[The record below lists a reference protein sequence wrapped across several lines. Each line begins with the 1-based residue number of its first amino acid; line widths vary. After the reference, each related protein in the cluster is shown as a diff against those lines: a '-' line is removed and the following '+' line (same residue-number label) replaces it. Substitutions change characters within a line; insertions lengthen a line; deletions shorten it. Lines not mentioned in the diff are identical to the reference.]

1 MAAITT
7 FATISLHSFRALRYI
22 ASAHPTRGLAAF
34 ANSLI
39 AKINTVITR
48 WNLGTLDYLDVGSG
62 TGTYYTSSDSWL
74 EVDGTNPPTLSRF
87 RIQELDDGHFRTVT
101 CSSGVLVVGA

>member
-7 FATISLHSFRALRYI
+7 LSTLSLHVFRAKAWL
-22 ASAHPTRGLAAF
+22 ASAHATLGLAARLNVF
-34 ANSLI
+34 VTKVNAVI
-39 AKINTVITR
+39 AR
-48 WNLGTLDYLDVGSG
+48 WNAGTLDVLDVGSG

-87 RIQELDDGHFRTVT
+87 RIQEMDDGHFRTVT
-101 CSSGVLVVGA
+101 CETGVLVVGA